1 MTTGITSLII
11 LGMLVA
17 PSLAMAQWFDPA
29 KGLDP
34 QQIFNPPQDAWLTY
48 SGDYSSRRYSPLTQ
62 LNQSN
67 VKNLSLAW
75 ATHVVVGPEGP
86 VVLLR

>member
-1 MTTGITSLII
+1 MTTAFRNLIFI
-11 LGMLVA
+11 LAVLVA
-17 PSLAMAQWFDPA
+17 PGAAMAQWFDST

-34 QQIFNPPQDAWLTY
+34 QQIFNPPPDAWLTY
-48 SGDYSSRRYSPLTQ
+48 SGDYSGRRYSPLTQ

-75 ATHVVVGPEGP
+75 ATHVVV
-86 VVLLR
+86 LR